1 MSRSGNRQNK
11 EYEIIEST
19 KRLLSHVGYGSLSVD
34 TIAREAGVSKATF
47 YAYFKSKE
55 GLRQKLLTEGIDEAA
70 LLTKDNRSA
79 ILEAALKT
87 FAERGFHATT
97 LEAIAEAAGVT
108 KGTIYWYFK
117 TKDSLASALAEHYSI
132 YQDITSLALSEIKDN
147 DDGHLVA
154 TATRLLAIVEK
165 NVSMVRMVIL
175 EAPHFPEV
183 RDLVAREILV
193 RNYSQFAEYLKRR
206 IEAGIFRDVNPMVVA
221 QIFFSSLVMFALV
234 KHLFGGQF
242 LCSKEEM
249 VREFIRLFLNG
260 IKKRQKGDVDEE
272 EI

>member
-1 MSRSGNRQNK
+1 MPKSGKRQKK

-19 KRLLSHVGYGSLSVD
+19 KGLLSHVSYNSLSVD

-47 YAYFKSKE
+47 YAYFRSKE
-55 GLRQKLLTEGIDEAA
+55 ELRQKLLAEGISEAV
-70 LLTKDNRSA
+70 LSPKDNRSA

-87 FAERGFHATT
+87 FAARGFHATT

-117 TKDSLASALAEHYSI
+117 TKDSLASALVEHYSI
-132 YQDITSLALSEIKDN
+132 YQDVTSLALSEIKDN
-147 DDGHLVA
+147 DEEQLVA
-154 TATRLLAIVEK
+154 TAARLLAIVEK
-165 NVSMVRMVIL
+165 NINMVRMVIL

-183 RDLVAREILV
+183 RDLVAREILFK
-193 RNYSQFAEYLKRR
+193 NYSQFAEYMKRR
-206 IEAGIFRDVNPMVVA
+206 IEAGIFRAVNPMVVA
-221 QIFFSSLVMFALV
+221 QIFFSSLVTFALA
-234 KHLFGGQF
+234 KHFFGDQF

-260 IKKRQKGDVDEE
+260 IQKRQKGDMDEE